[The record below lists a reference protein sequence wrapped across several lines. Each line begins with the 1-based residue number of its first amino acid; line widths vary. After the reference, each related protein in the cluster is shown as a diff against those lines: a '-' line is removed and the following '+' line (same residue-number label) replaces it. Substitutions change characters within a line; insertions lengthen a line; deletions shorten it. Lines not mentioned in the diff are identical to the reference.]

1 MSSHLDGLQQ
11 TEALVLSIV
20 EPDLVWTR
28 SDEQV
33 TGPGVCAAKHLLV
46 VVGNLD
52 NEAQIILIISF
63 SFQIL
68 KIPFCSCE
76 VTVLSWTKC
85 SFVPE

>member
-28 SDEQV
+28 CDEQV

-46 VVGNLD
+46 VVGNLNKD
-52 NEAQIILIISF
+52 NLDHLVFISDF
-63 SFQIL
+63 
-68 KIPFCSCE
+68 KD
-76 VTVLSWTKC
+76 TVLQL
-85 SFVPE
+85 